1 VPEVNLVL
9 LKKKPAAVEP
19 AGVEDLRAA
28 RPIGIAQNGVPTL
41 QLEKRSTQAHTMR
54 TMPK

>member
-9 LKKKPAAVEP
+9 LKKKPAAVEPEP

-41 QLEKRSTQAHTMR
+41 QLEKRST
-54 TMPK
+54 